1 MASGGEESIVHGV
14 TPMVYG
20 ESWRLQ
26 LFGVTGEFLKNQLVN
41 GLANILDKVVLDAIM
56 YNMEKI

>member
-1 MASGGEESIVHGV
+1 
-14 TPMVYG
+14 MVLLLWCMEKVGDYNYL
-20 ESWRLQ
+20 EL
-26 LFGVTGEFLKNQLVN
+26 LVNFLKIQLVN